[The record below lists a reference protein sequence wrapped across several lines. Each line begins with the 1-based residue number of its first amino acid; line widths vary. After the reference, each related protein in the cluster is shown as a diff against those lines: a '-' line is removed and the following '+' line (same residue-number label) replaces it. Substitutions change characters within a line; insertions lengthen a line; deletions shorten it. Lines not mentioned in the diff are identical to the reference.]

1 MGQASFFAG
10 RIKNQDFGFIH
21 SNDYERVESEL
32 CFDGTQVNVNDG
44 EISVFDQLFQFT
56 RCQIGYAALA
66 ETARSRKGK
75 RD

>member
-1 MGQASFFAG
+1 MGRDSFSAG
-10 RIKNQDFGFIH
+10 RIKNRDLCFIY

-32 CFDGTQVNVNDG
+32 CFAGTQVNVKDG